1 MSRQATRHIKSI
13 VGGNIR
19 VARDAAG
26 LTQRQLGALV
36 NDMDS
41 INVSR
46 WERGQVMPS
55 PGSLVALAEA
65 LGQPVAWFY
74 TDHEPER
81 EAAA

>member
-19 VARDAAG
+19 SARDASG
-26 LTQRQLGALV
+26 LTQRELGARV

-46 WERGQVMPS
+46 WERAQVMPS
-55 PGSLVALAEA
+55 AASMVALAEA
-65 LGQPVAWFY
+65 LGRDVAWFY

-81 EAAA
+81 EAA

>member
-13 VGGNIR
+13 VGDNIR
-19 VARDAAG
+19 AARDEAG

-46 WERGQVMPS
+46 WERGQVLPS
-55 PGSLVALAEA
+55 SVSLMALADA
-65 LGQPVAWFY
+65 LKQPVAWFY
-74 TDHEPER
+74 TDHGTER
-81 EAAA
+81 EAA